1 MNQAMAM
8 EVARQDKRQSIH
20 TFSRSSSSLEDTQG
34 DSADMSAHDAA
45 TQTVEEEKQG
55 PTKYWTQGFELELQ
69 ALRLAN
75 ATRLAEAG
83 LEHKDLK
90 TLVGESVQRH
100 INQLLDAGRKHA
112 ADAVLFQQLAHD
124 MRQTVKGLVAE
135 REKMLALIHTLSCSY
150 SQPLPG
156 AHTGKVVNVAVQTDS
171 TEGQDDLDN
180 GGSLNSKTSEV
191 KVGEATLR
199 VPSQWKNL
207 LKITAKP
214 GAPKMPLLVMARIV
228 REVLQ
233 EMRRV
238 VRDNAIKPFP
248 DLVFEYFTF
257 KFGLKTVAETRLKDL
272 ISASIEYQTSSELA
286 RIFTSLAGLLDI
298 PYEQDAVMLLSTGY
312 DALEMT
318 TDGSSNKSRAWF
330 ELGYSTRVSVWCAQ
344 KCMHTCARVLKREK
358 RCVCVYVCVCVCIY
372 ECVVLCVC
380 LCMCVCVCVCVF
392 VYVYVCVRV
401 SVRVRV
407 CVFVCVCV
415 CVCVCICACVCMCAC
430 VCACVCVCVCACVHL
445 CVRTCVRV
453 CVCACVR
460 VRVRVCMR
468 VCACALVCVNAHVFA
483 CLCASVSA

>member
-1 MNQAMAM
+1 LTVDEGHAGLEMDLLRANTASLRSSLALMKHRCVGMEPDAVIQDPALPSKGKTEAEKIWDMFANDGGVYEGIDHAEAGIKEAVKKGRKLWPELDKHVSNSAVLLNRCELVGRAMAM

-100 INQLLDAGRKHA
+100 INQLRDAGQKHA

-124 MRQTVKGLVAE
+124 MGQTVKGLVAE

-214 GAPKMPLLVMARIV
+214 GAPKMPLPVMARIV

-330 ELGYSTRVSVWCAQ
+330 ELGYS
-344 KCMHTCARVLKREK
+344 ARVILSDCLFVKALRIR
-358 RCVCVYVCVCVCIY
+358 RCQRTKPQSVAGGVQRT
-372 ECVVLCVC
+372 LCQVD
-380 LCMCVCVCVCVF
+380 
-392 VYVYVCVRV
+392 
-401 SVRVRV
+401 
-407 CVFVCVCV
+407 
-415 CVCVCICACVCMCAC
+415 
-430 VCACVCVCVCACVHL
+430 
-445 CVRTCVRV
+445 
-453 CVCACVR
+453 
-460 VRVRVCMR
+460 
-468 VCACALVCVNAHVFA
+468 
-483 CLCASVSA
+483 